1 MIMSNRIR
9 DRKYGTA
16 ENQQGQVLDGVR
28 LGMHDLTELENP
40 DFRYVL

>member
-1 MIMSNRIR
+1 MIICNRRR
-9 DRKYGTA
+9 DRKYGVV
-16 ENQQGQVLDGVR
+16 ERRDGEVLEGVR